1 MSTLAE
7 IREKVIGSV
16 KDDSGKLVNPDD
28 YNAKIQAAIKRYS
41 RHRPGIKVA
50 DIVGNGTHD
59 YALPTGWND
68 EFSAIKSIEYPL
80 GDVPATMLDND
91 EFEIYQSPTGKKIR
105 LLNYALAATA
115 SFRVSFTILRTDA
128 TIPDMDVDA
137 LVTLAAALC
146 CEDLANAFIQ
156 SSDSTIGAD
165 SVNYRSKAAEAASR
179 GKRLMQLYKEH
190 LGIKDDDI
198 TPAASAVVDLDM
210 KYPGGG
216 ERLTHSRWGRKRR

>member
-16 KDDSGKLVNPDD
+16 KDDSGKLINPDD

-50 DIVGNGTHD
+50 DIAGNGTHD
-59 YALPTGWND
+59 YSLPTGWND
-68 EFSAIKSIEYPL
+68 EFSVIKGIEYPL

-105 LLNYALAATA
+105 LLNYAPAATA
-115 SFRVSFTILRTDA
+115 SFRMSFTILRTDA
-128 TIPDMDVDA
+128 TIPDMDIDA
-137 LVTLAAALC
+137 LVTLAASLC
-146 CEDLANAFIQ
+146 CEDLANAFMQ

-198 TPAASAVVDLDM
+198 TPAASAVTDLSIG
-210 KYPGGG
+210 YPGGRD
-216 ERLTHSRWGRKRR
+216 RLTHPRRARERR

>member
-1 MSTLAE
+1 MSTLAD
-7 IREKVIGSV
+7 IRAKVISSV

-28 YNAKIQAAIKRYS
+28 YNTKIQAAIKRYS
-41 RHRPGIKVA
+41 RHRPGIAAV

-59 YALPTGWND
+59 YSLPTGWND
-68 EFSAIKSIEYPL
+68 EFSSIKSIEYPL
-80 GDVPATMLDND
+80 GDVPATLLDND

-105 LLNYALAATA
+105 LLNYAPVATA

-190 LGIKDDDI
+190 LGIKDDDV

>member
-16 KDDSGKLVNPDD
+16 KDDGGKLVNPDD

-41 RHRPGIKVA
+41 KHRPGIKVA

-59 YALPTGWND
+59 YTLPTGWNN
-68 EFSAIKSIEYPL
+68 EFSGIKSIEYPL

-91 EFEIYQSPTGKKIR
+91 EYEIYQSPSEKKIR
-105 LLNYALAATA
+105 LLNYAPAATA
-115 SFRVSFTILRTDA
+115 SFRVGFTILRTDT
-128 TIPDMDVDA
+128 TIPDVDVDA
-137 LVTLAAALC
+137 LVSLAAALC
-146 CEDLANAFIQ
+146 CEDLSTAHVQ
-156 SSDSTIGAD
+156 SGDNSINAD
-165 SVNYRSKAAEAASR
+165 SVNYRTKSSEFAAR
-179 GKRLMQLYKEH
+179 GKKLMQLYKEH
-190 LGIKDDDI
+190 LGIKDDDV
-198 TPAASAVVDLDM
+198 TPAASAVIDLDM